1 MTSNVFKH
9 LCIGLVLCFFS
20 FPANKCLASVDHS
33 SIGNSP
39 SSESIHPFIEPQA
52 YTSMHGLDPI
62 NPFQSIYELADLTPI
77 LDDLNKLMSPD
88 RLSAF
93 MSIYNDL
100 NDCLKNLDIDP
111 ATLPQQVFLGIAV
124 VYKPIVKS
132 IEQMAAT
139 GFLPTQQIY
148 ALAAKVSTKL
158 LQTVIQTI
166 AKYTPAPQHQ
176 CLVSILRKL
185 KNVIMM

>member
-9 LCIGLVLCFFS
+9 LCIGFVLCFFS

-77 LDDLNKLMSPD
+77 LDDLNKLVSSETYFN
-88 RLSAF
+88 LLI
-93 MSIYNDL
+93 IYNDL
-100 NDCLKNLDIDP
+100 NDCLKNSGIDP
-111 ATLPQQVFLGIAV
+111 ATLPQHVFSGIAA
-124 VYKPIVKS
+124 VYRPIVKS
-132 IEQMAAT
+132 IKQMAAT
-139 GFLPTQQIY
+139 GILPTQQIY

-176 CLVSILRKL
+176 CLVSIL
-185 KNVIMM
+185 